1 MPDTSLL
8 FFRYAVPHPDSEFA
22 FDDKRLGVWNKR
34 DGSVVDLLTSDPRIP
49 MQIESVMRDPE
60 RWFQIACE
68 AVGKPRYS
76 FALDRITPLLPFT
89 TPLDVGIAGAQDTQ
103 WFPPSRVCAPHQ
115 LEASER
121 CTPALYAGT
130 WTPSTAGDAGFTLRV
145 AALGFRNT
153 DAERVSHLVPLPC
166 ALLQAPGTETAPE
179 LDLELVLD
187 GQRSHHAWPV
197 HNSSPEVQ
205 GFSLS
210 EVVASRSEPWK
221 QVAIELDGNIVLSIA
236 SRAQGTEQRGDSPS

>member
-49 MQIESVMRDPE
+49 MQIESVMRDPV

-89 TPLDVGIAGAQDTQ
+89 TPLDVGIAGAQGHPVVSTFESLRSASTQ
-103 WFPPSRVCAPHQ
+103 GIGAVH
-115 LEASER
+115 
-121 CTPALYAGT
+121 TG
-130 WTPSTAGDAGFTLRV
+130 TLR
-145 AALGFRNT
+145 R
-153 DAERVSHLVPLPC
+153 HLDTLNGWRCWFYSTRCGAGVP
-166 ALLQAPGTETAPE
+166 Q
-179 LDLELVLD
+179 
-187 GQRSHHAWPV
+187 H
-197 HNSSPEVQ
+197 
-205 GFSLS
+205 
-210 EVVASRSEPWK
+210 
-221 QVAIELDGNIVLSIA
+221 
-236 SRAQGTEQRGDSPS
+236 